1 MKYMWSGKARR
12 DKSVQS
18 LSVFFPLFF
27 FVAMDC
33 VVQHVGAKK
42 KKKKSQKQKQ
52 KLVRLGNLCARRW
65 YADAGRN

>member
-42 KKKKSQKQKQ
+42 KKKSQKQKQ
-52 KLVRLGNLCARRW
+52 EACKIRKSVCAKMVCRR
-65 YADAGRN
+65 G